1 MSTTRPTFRWEDPL
15 QLETQLTPE
24 ERSARDTAR
33 AYAQTALLPRI
44 VTAHREERFDRAI
57 FAEMGALGLLGCTL
71 PEWGCA
77 GLSHVAYGLVA
88 REMEQVDS
96 AYRTVLSVQS
106 SSVMY
111 PLATF
116 GSAAQQAYFLPKLA
130 SGEWVGAFALTE
142 PDAGSDPDGMLTRA
156 RKVAGGWRL
165 SGRKTWI
172 SNSPIADVLIVWGKD
187 EAGDI
192 RGFILTREMA
202 GLSTPTLGGKFSLR
216 ASVTGE
222 VVMDEVFVPD
232 DHLLG
237 SVTGLK
243 GPFSCLNKARFGIA
257 WGAMG
262 AAETCWH
269 TARQYTLDRHQFG
282 RPLAATQLVQVKLA
296 NMQTEITLGLFAAL
310 QVGRLM
316 DQEQA
321 TPEMVSL
328 IKRNNS
334 GKALDIARVA
344 RDMLGGNGI
353 SDSYPVIRHMLNLES
368 VNTYEGTHDIH
379 ALILG
384 RAQTGIPAFG

>member
-1 MSTTRPTFRWEDPL
+1 MSWDFSTEPEFQKKLDWARDFMRAEVMP
-15 QLETQLTPE
+15 LETLELDWPTLLRVIEPLKKQVKEQELWAAHLDPDLGGQGYGQVKMGLLQEILGASPLGTLVFGCQAPDSGNAEILAAVGTPE
-24 ERSARDTAR
+24 QKRKWLEP
-33 AYAQTALLPRI
+33 LLSGQ
-44 VTAHREERFDRAI
+44 
-57 FAEMGALGLLGCTL
+57 M
-71 PEWGCA
+71 
-77 GLSHVAYGLVA
+77 Y
-88 REMEQVDS
+88 
-96 AYRTVLSVQS
+96 S
-106 SSVMY
+106 S
-111 PLATF
+111 
-116 GSAAQQAYFLPKLA
+116 
-130 SGEWVGAFALTE
+130 FALTE